1 MTVAKKEFSWDKE
14 TYVGAVKVSD
24 KEERTINVCE
34 LNGKKFVAVQKVVF
48 VKNEWK
54 IIANATFPMN
64 CFTEIAT
71 IVNEYITLQEGK

>member
-1 MTVAKKEFSWDKE
+1 MVE
-14 TYVGAVKVSD
+14 VSD
-24 KEERTINVCE
+24 KEKRMISICE
-34 LNGKKFVAVQKVVF
+34 LNGKKFVAVQKVVL

-71 IVNEYITLQEGK
+71 IVNEYIVMKEVK